1 MSKLSTT
8 SNIHRFALLLVLT
21 VATAA
26 LLLVACTDETTGVD
40 NAQLSDARP
49 SPNKLGDVESIESF
63 LAAGIIGSAHD
74 FTQDGAHPRD
84 LCTPCHTPH
93 IADAKAPL
101 LDKRPAASDRLRPY
115 EAVGIELDGPSLLC
129 LSCHDGV
136 IASDVYTASH
146 ATGLARQLG
155 SSQLGIGGLTG
166 HPIGVAYPVADPHYQ
181 PAASFTTGDDAIPL
195 PDGRV
200 QCISC
205 HDPHNAGRH
214 PGMLVRSNR
223 GSQLCLACHRL

>member
-1 MSKLSTT
+1 MMKRNPSPRLSRLF
-8 SNIHRFALLLVLT
+8 SLAAIVAVFASFTFLS
-21 VATAA
+21 
-26 LLLVACTDETTGVD
+26 CGDDQETINSTRNLND
-40 NAQLSDARP
+40 STR
-49 SPNKLGDVESIESF
+49 PNKLGDIDTIETR

-74 FTQDGAHPRD
+74 FTQSGAHARD
-84 LCTPCHTPH
+84 FCTPCHTPH
-93 IADAKAPL
+93 IEDAKAPL
-101 LDKRPAASDRLRPY
+101 LDKRPAATDRLRPY
-115 EAVGIELDGPSLLC
+115 EAVGIDLDGASLLC

-136 IASDVYTASH
+136 IATDVYTASH

-166 HPIGVAYPVADPHYQ
+166 HPIGIAYPIADPRYN
-181 PAASFTTGDDAIPL
+181 PPGSLSATDGRIPL

-205 HDPHNAGRH
+205 HDPHNTGRH

-223 GSQLCLACHRL
+223 GSGLCLSCHRL